1 MVTKEEEVLLQVPA
15 IKLQGAFLYGNVQV
29 STQCLTLLLR
39 EGIWLS
45 FFSRNGIYKGRL
57 QPPFERGG
65 QLRLRQWERSR
76 DAQHCIEFSR
86 SVVRGKVLAQRQ
98 TAASYAKNHLAQTL
112 GEGHRVLKQSLE
124 RLEEVQDLAELRGV
138 EGAASRAYFGL
149 FRRWNRSEML
159 FEGRSKRGATD
170 PVNALLNFGYSL
182 LTRELEGLLEA
193 AGLDATIGFYH
204 VAEGDRPSL
213 ACDWVE
219 EFRHVVVDKLVLNLI
234 NRRTIQA
241 GDFDDR
247 EERGGLRLTPD
258 ALRKFLRAYESVMRG
273 APNPSNGMMPSGVRA
288 LMLSQLAVL
297 LDSLSGR
304 VPYRSHL
311 ER

>member
-1 MVTKEEEVLLQVPA
+1 M
-15 IKLQGAFLYGNVQV
+15 
-29 STQCLTLLLR
+29 
-39 EGIWLS
+39 
-45 FFSRNGIYKGRL
+45 
-57 QPPFERGG
+57 
-65 QLRLRQWERSR
+65 
-76 DAQHCIEFSR
+76 
-86 SVVRGKVLAQRQ
+86 
-98 TAASYAKNHLAQTL
+98 
-112 GEGHRVLKQSLE
+112 
-124 RLEEVQDLAELRGV
+124 
-138 EGAASRAYFGL
+138 
-149 FRRWNRSEML
+149 
-159 FEGRSKRGATD
+159 
-170 PVNALLNFGYSL
+170 
-182 LTRELEGLLEA
+182 
-193 AGLDATIGFYH
+193 
-204 VAEGDRPSL
+204 
-213 ACDWVE
+213 
-219 EFRHVVVDKLVLNLI
+219 VVDKLVLNLI